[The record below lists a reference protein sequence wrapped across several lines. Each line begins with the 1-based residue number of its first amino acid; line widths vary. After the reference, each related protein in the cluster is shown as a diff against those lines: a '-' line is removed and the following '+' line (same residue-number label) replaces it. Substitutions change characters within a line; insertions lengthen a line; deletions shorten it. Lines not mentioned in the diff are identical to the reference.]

1 MKVLRAPLFRWLA
14 HGRRGY
20 FALALSAMATLF
32 GRRRFLL
39 EGAGVGAEGQD
50 VSKSDAPVDYIGEA
64 GQLHDLRDDASPGL

>member
-1 MKVLRAPLFRWLA
+1 MAGARTAGLFRPRA
-14 HGRRGY
+14 HCDGH
-20 FALALSAMATLF
+20 AL

-50 VSKSDAPVDYIGEA
+50 VSKPDAPVDYIGEA

>member
-32 GRRRFLL
+32 RRRRFLL
-39 EGAGVGAEGQD
+39 EGAGTGAKGQAL
-50 VSKSDAPVDYIGEA
+50 SKPDASLDYIGQA
-64 GQLHDLRDDASPGL
+64 WQLHDLWNGPCPGL